1 MLCKI
6 LVSLTNSSFFVAT
19 TVIGLCIEL
28 DDDVIKAL
36 QSARRIKVEDEKKP
50 IITSAET
57 DMQNCFGFDVS
68 RSVTCK
74 KLRFSIEMFS
84 GRRGG
89 RGRQP
94 ATRHSYLII

>member
-6 LVSLTNSSFFVAT
+6 VVRIVNSLIIVPF
-19 TVIGLCIEL
+19 IGLCIEL

-50 IITSAET
+50 IITNAET

-68 RSVTCK
+68 RSITYKISV
-74 KLRFSIEMFS
+74 S
-84 GRRGG
+84 
-89 RGRQP
+89 Q
-94 ATRHSYLII
+94 